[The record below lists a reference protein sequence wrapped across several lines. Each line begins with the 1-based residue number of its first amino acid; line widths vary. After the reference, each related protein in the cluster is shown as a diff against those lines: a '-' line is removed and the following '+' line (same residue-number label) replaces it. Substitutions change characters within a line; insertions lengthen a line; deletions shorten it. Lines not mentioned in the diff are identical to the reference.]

1 MTLRGALLSFR
12 IQRFESTVVVMATL
26 LSVGVSAIVMTLF
39 YGGGYATCFGREEP
53 VLSSLCQSAA
63 AEWLHKIARVSLALV
78 PIFPIIGGFL
88 VGGPIVAKELETG
101 TARLAWSLGPSRLR
115 WFAGRFGRQ
124 LEQTAKGH
132 DPVFSPWHAL
142 AALPEAE
149 FGAKAA

>member
-26 LSVGVSAIVMTLF
+26 LSVGVSAVVMTLF

-53 VLSSLCQSAA
+53 VLTSLCQSAA

-101 TARLAWSLGPSRLR
+101 TARLAWSLGPSRMR
-115 WFAGRFGRQ
+115 WFAQRDTMRQARWLPPSLAPTVIHRGRW
-124 LEQTAKGH
+124 T
-132 DPVFSPWHAL
+132 AL
-142 AALPEAE
+142 ARPPRP
-149 FGAKAA
+149 